1 MKASTLPLKNS
12 TKSSRQFLKKG
23 QFFDKSLTSKE
34 RNGKRFRI
42 GQSVTAGRVRG
53 GHSFH

>member
-12 TKSSRQFLKKG
+12 IKSARQFLKRG
-23 QFFDKSLTSKE
+23 QSFDKSLAAKE
-34 RNGKRFRI
+34 RNRKRFRI
-42 GQSVTAGRVRG
+42 VQSVTAGRVRG